1 MKAQFFQGLN
11 LFLTLNLFF
20 VLFSFLWLAAAVL
33 AKTVQI
39 NLGLNLWMSLW
50 ISVFQ
55 PSIGILMAGALVS
68 GLSSWIS
75 KKLAN
80 RQDKKTSGL
89 L

>member
-33 AKTVQI
+33 AKSAQI
-39 NLGLNLWMSLW
+39 DLGLDLWMSLW
-50 ISVFQ
+50 MSVFQ

-68 GLSSWIS
+68 GVSSWIS
-75 KKLAN
+75 KKLAD
-80 RQDKKTSGL
+80 RQQKSSL

>member
-33 AKTVQI
+33 AKSAQI
-39 NLGLNLWMSLW
+39 DLGLDLWMSLW
-50 ISVFQ
+50 MTVFQ

-68 GLSSWIS
+68 GVSSWIS
-75 KKLAN
+75 KKLAD
-80 RQDKKTSGL
+80 RQQKSSL